1 MASLVAS
8 LVAQMGKNLP
18 AVQETWVRFLGG
30 EDPLQKE
37 MATRSNILTWRI
49 PWTEEPGI
57 YSPWSRKESDNQ

>member
-30 EDPLQKE
+30 EDQLRE
-37 MATRSNILTWRI
+37 MVMDWEAWRAVI
-49 PWTEEPGI
+49 HGVAK
-57 YSPWSRKESDNQ
+57 SRPRLND